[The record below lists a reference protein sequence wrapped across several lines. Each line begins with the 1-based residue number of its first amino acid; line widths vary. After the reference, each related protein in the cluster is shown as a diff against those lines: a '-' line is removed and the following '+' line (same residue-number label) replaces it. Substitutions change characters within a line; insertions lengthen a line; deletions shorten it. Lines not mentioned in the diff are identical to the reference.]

1 MTGGDI
7 RFDLAKHAEER
18 SINVF
23 TKRPLDSKLSLSE
36 SRQKPPSFWQKRLEP
51 EAAKNSP
58 PCASE
63 PA

>member
-1 MTGGDI
+1 MTGGEI

-36 SRQKPPSFWQKRLEP
+36 SRQKATELLAE
-51 EAAKNSP
+51 EARIGHVP
-58 PCASE
+58 
-63 PA
+63 